1 MQDDNALM
9 IVGAKG
15 KGGGGSSYRAP
26 FEEQDSLQAIQYVSL
41 LDVISEGPIEGLVD
55 SDKSIYF
62 NETPLRTSGGTLTLN
77 DVSWQINTGTPDQPA
92 LPYASGAETEVGVGV
107 EVTHLYPKGEGPD
120 SGKYQFSITNSDDT
134 RLRMTLGVQ
143 GLYQQLTDQDHAGDV
158 TGASVS
164 YKITITDANNTTI
177 KSYSRTLKGKTTSQ
191 YLWDL
196 SFDLKGTAPWLVTV
210 EKTSDD
216 STSSTLVNDLYLSSY
231 TEIVG
236 YSFTYPNTA
245 MIAVKASAETFSGS
259 VPGRIYYVKG
269 LKVQVPSNYNP
280 ETRAYS
286 GIWDGTFKLA
296 WTDNPAWVLYDM
308 ITNDRYGV
316 SKYLPHSYLNA
327 NELCDKWYLYR
338 IGQICDELVPDGFG
352 GQEPRYTFNYQI
364 QGAGEAKEVI
374 QSIASVFHG
383 MTYWSSGLIYARADF
398 TDDPV
403 RTITQ
408 ANVKDGVFSYSSASQ
423 QERHSVALVKW
434 NDPDD
439 LGRTHVEAVYDWDAY
454 RRLGYRP
461 IETVA
466 YGCYSRGQA
475 HRHGKWLLASEET
488 PWTVTV
494 EMGLDGF
501 DLVPGDIVKI
511 ADPAW
516 MGYRAGGRIK
526 SIIGTTVT
534 LDAEFDTERGEAYQ
548 ISICDTDGTE
558 ETKQIVNVNGAVVT
572 VESAF
577 TKAFAPSAIWS
588 ISGSSAAPRQFR
600 VQNIK
605 ETGKASIQLTLIEIE
620 PNKFAWI
627 ENDLRIEMPPARRP
641 LKEECVPPD
650 NLSVAERTATVNAKL
665 VQKALFSW
673 GYSSANFYVTQYR
686 VCYTDALGDK
696 HYSRWQEDTSF
707 ELTNVQTG
715 QWKFAVQAR
724 TFDGRTSSWASMNY
738 DMAGTS
744 ALSPT
749 NVGNLSLSEWGYMQ
763 KDGVHISN
771 VDVSW
776 TAPTGMKPEALEG
789 YDIYYR
795 YNSSSRWQKYV
806 TTEADETEHTIE
818 NVLTGRTIQILVKTR
833 SRLGILSSG
842 VSESLAIVG
851 KDAPPAAPTGL
862 AVTPSAENRFML
874 NLKWNKVTTEP
885 DIAGYRVY
893 LDGSEAIH
901 FTANTN
907 AAVTALGAGE
917 HVVSVHTIDNSQQE
931 STAAAETT
939 VTIPTAS
946 PPASVTAEPLP
957 ANRLQ
962 VRIGW
967 SSVSSSD
974 VAGYRVYSGNEVAV
988 ALTKDLFAVC
998 AVSGVG
1004 TYTFGVATV
1013 LASGVES
1020 EVATASVT
1028 INLPSAPASVTA
1040 QSQPENRLQVKVV
1053 WDAVNETDIAGYRVY
1068 LDGSLIRQTSEL
1080 SASVVLSDTGT
1091 YLFDVSAIT
1100 VSSLESAS
1108 TSYSLTIYP
1117 PAAPASI
1124 SAAAS
1129 RTDRCTIN
1137 VTWPAVNESD
1147 IAGYRVQFDGVQIAK
1162 LTPDLV
1168 ASTVISESR
1177 MYTFRVMAVTT
1188 GGLTST
1194 WTSGEEYFSVLPMD
1208 VTNFAVEQSALK
1220 KSSLIMSWD
1229 AVPGNDIDY
1238 YEIRLGRDYGEGSL
1252 VTRSQ
1257 GTSVT
1262 VENWT
1267 DEGEFSFG
1275 IKAHCIGGY
1284 YSQYPAYYAITISM
1298 QPSPPSNLT
1307 ASQSVA
1313 DPAIVNVNWWA
1324 SPDLD
1329 VTSYEIRDGL
1339 VWEDAALIGTTSGT
1353 MLTINCQS
1361 SHEYNFLVR
1370 ANNSAGFASDIVST
1384 FCEAILEP
1392 PIVTGFNAVQDGD
1405 SVDLW
1410 WDKSTSNGVDWYEI
1424 REGFNWD
1431 SGSVIVTGEST
1442 TSYSVPVS
1450 FERSY
1455 HYMVKAHSRTG
1466 FYSDQPAYAE
1476 LTVTNLSPKN
1486 VLVERDY
1493 IALLEDGTQT
1503 HSNTRWTENPCTWA
1517 TVGGKWSDYPDR
1529 RWLDF
1534 GGQYVLSLAEGAT
1547 NGTWTGAEID
1557 LLRTVKAKLTVDWQT
1572 LNVSGAVA
1580 RLQYRT
1586 CNAEQSAAWGPWI
1599 DFKEHTETL
1608 SKIQFRVVMST
1619 TDATKPPYVTLL
1631 HAVIDMPDVV
1641 KSGRISVPAA
1651 GATINYGFEYAI
1663 TPTVVATADTATAR
1677 AVIEGTP
1684 GKTSCT
1690 VKVLNTSNTAI
1701 AGIVNWTAYGY

>member
-26 FEEQDSLQAIQYVSL
+26 VEEQDSLQAIQYVTL
-41 LDVISEGPIEGLVD
+41 LDVISEGPIVGLVD
-55 SDKSIYF
+55 NDKSIYF

-77 DVSWQINTGTPDQPA
+77 DVSWQINTGTPDQKE
-92 LPYASGAETEVGVGV
+92 LPYASGTERPTGLNV
-107 EVTHLYPKGEGPD
+107 EVTHLYPKGEGPE
-120 SGKYQFSITNSDDT
+120 SGKYSFTVEDQDNT
-134 RLRMTLGVQ
+134 RLRITLGVQ

-164 YKITITDANNTTI
+164 YKITITDANNTVI
-177 KSYSRTLKGKTTSQ
+177 KSYARTLKGKTTSQ

-196 SFDLKGTAPWLVTV
+196 KFDLKGTAPWLVTV

-216 STSSTLVNDLYLSSY
+216 SSSSTLVNDLYLSSY

-327 NELCDKWYLYR
+327 NELCDKWYLYA
-338 IGQICDELVPDGFG
+338 IAQICDELVDDGFG

-364 QGAGEAKEVI
+364 QGAGEAREVL

-398 TDDPV
+398 TADPV
-403 RTITQ
+403 RTLTQ
-408 ANVKDGVFSYSSASQ
+408 ANVKDGVFTYSSASQ

-526 SIIGTTVT
+526 SISGTTVT

-558 ETKQIVNVNGAVVT
+558 ETRQITNVDGAVVT
-572 VESAF
+572 VASAF
-577 TKAFAPSAIWS
+577 SKTFAPSAIWS

-600 VQNIK
+600 VQNIR
-605 ETGKASIQLTLIEIE
+605 ETGKASIQLTLIEID
-620 PNKFAWI
+620 PHKFEWI
-627 ENDLRIEMPPARRP
+627 ESDLRIEMPPARRP
-641 LKEECVPPD
+641 LKEECMPPD
-650 NLSVAERTATVNAKL
+650 FLDVTERTATVNAQL

-686 VCYTDALGDK
+686 VCYTDALGNK
-696 HYSRWQEDTSF
+696 HYSRWQEDNSF

-715 QWKFAVQAR
+715 QWKYAVQAR
-724 TFDGRTSSWASMNY
+724 TFDGRTSAWASVNY

-749 NVGNLSLSEWGYMQ
+749 NVENLTLSEWGYMQ
-763 KDGVHISN
+763 KDGVHVSN
-771 VDVSW
+771 IDVSW
-776 TAPTGMKPEALEG
+776 TAPSGMKPEALDG
-789 YDIYYR
+789 YEIYYR
-795 YNSSSRWQKYV
+795 YSSSAKWQKYV
-806 TTEADETEHTIE
+806 STDADETEHTIE

-842 VSESLAIVG
+842 IAESMEIVG
-851 KDAPPAAPTGL
+851 KDAPPAAPTV
-862 AVTPSAENRFML
+862 VTVSPSAENRLVLMV
-874 NLKWNKVTTEP
+874 KWNKVTSEP

-893 LDGSEAIH
+893 LDDSEAVHLTPNNSATI
-901 FTANTN
+901 TADSAGTH
-907 AAVTALGAGE
+907 AVA
-917 HVVSVHTIDNSQQE
+917 VKSIDNSQQE
-931 STAAAETT
+931 STGAAQTT
-939 VTIPTAS
+939 V
-946 PPASVTAEPLP
+946 V
-957 ANRLQ
+957 
-962 VRIGW
+962 
-967 SSVSSSD
+967 
-974 VAGYRVYSGNEVAV
+974 
-988 ALTKDLFAVC
+988 
-998 AVSGVG
+998 
-1004 TYTFGVATV
+1004 
-1013 LASGVES
+1013 
-1020 EVATASVT
+1020 
-1028 INLPSAPASVTA
+1028 
-1040 QSQPENRLQVKVV
+1040 
-1053 WDAVNETDIAGYRVY
+1053 IA
-1068 LDGSLIRQTSEL
+1068 
-1080 SASVVLSDTGT
+1080 
-1091 YLFDVSAIT
+1091 
-1100 VSSLESAS
+1100 
-1108 TSYSLTIYP
+1108 P
-1117 PAAPASI
+1117 PAAPATI
-1124 SAAAS
+1124 AAAAS

-1147 IAGYRVQFDGVQIAK
+1147 IAGYRVEFDGKQIAK
-1162 LTPDLV
+1162 LTPDLT

-1177 MYTFRVMAVTT
+1177 MYTFRVRAVTT
-1188 GGLTST
+1188 GGLVSA
-1194 WTSGEEYFSVLPMD
+1194 WTSGEDYFSVLPQD
-1208 VTNFAVEQSALK
+1208 VTNFTVEQSPLK
-1220 KSSLIMSWD
+1220 KSSLIFSWD
-1229 AVPGNDIDY
+1229 AVPGSDIDY
-1238 YEIRLGRDYGEGSL
+1238 YEIRQGRDYGDGSL
-1252 VTRSQ
+1252 VARSQ
-1257 GTSVT
+1257 GTSFT
-1262 VENWT
+1262 LENWM

-1275 IKAHCIGGY
+1275 IKAHCVGGY
-1284 YSQYPAYYAITISM
+1284 ESQYPAHYAITISM
-1298 QPSPPSNLT
+1298 QPSPPSHLT

-1353 MLTINCQS
+1353 MLTINCQA

-1370 ANNSAGFASDIVST
+1370 ANNSAGFASDIVSA

-1410 WDKSTSNGVDWYEI
+1410 WDKSASNGVDWYEL
-1424 REGFNWD
+1424 REGFSWD
-1431 SGSVIVTGEST
+1431 SSALIATGVSE
-1442 TSYSVPVS
+1442 TSYTVPVS
-1450 FERSY
+1450 FERAY

-1466 FYSDQPAYAE
+1466 YYSDQPAVAV
-1476 LTVTNLSPKN
+1476 LTVSDLSPKN

-1503 HSNTRWTENPCTWA
+1503 HSSTRWTENPCTWA
-1517 TVGGKWSDYPDR
+1517 TVGGRWSDYPDR
-1529 RWLDF
+1529 RWIDF

-1547 NGTWTGAEID
+1547 SGIWMSKEIN
-1557 LLRTVKAKLTVDWQT
+1557 LNRTVKAKLSVDWQT
-1572 LNVSGAVA
+1572 LTSVGAVA
-1580 RLQYRT
+1580 TLQYRT
-1586 CNAEQSAAWGPWI
+1586 AKETGGSYGPWL

-1608 SKIQFRVVMST
+1608 AKIQFRVVMST
-1619 TDATKPPYVTLL
+1619 QSASRPPYVTLL
-1631 HAVIDMPDVV
+1631 HAVVDMPDVV

-1651 GATINYGFEYAI
+1651 GATIQYGFEYAL
-1663 TPTVVATADTATAR
+1663 TPTVVVTADTASAR
-1677 AVIEGTP
+1677 AVIEGVP
-1684 GKTSCT
+1684 GTTSCT

>member
-1 MQDDNALM
+1 MTTKAMTAGASNVL

-15 KGGGGSSYRAP
+15 KGGSGNSYRAP
-26 FEEQDSLQAIQYVSL
+26 VEEQDSLQAIQYVSL
-41 LDVISEGPIEGLVD
+41 LDVISEGPIVGLVD
-55 SDKSIYF
+55 SDKSIFF

-408 ANVKDGVFSYSSASQ
+408 ANVKDGVFTYSSASQ

-526 SIIGTTVT
+526 SISGTTVT

-558 ETKQIVNVNGAVVT
+558 ETKQITSVNGAVVT
-572 VESAF
+572 VASAF
-577 TKAFAPSAIWS
+577 SKTFAPSAIWS

-605 ETGKASIQLTLIEIE
+605 ETGKASIQLTLIEID
-620 PNKFAWI
+620 PHKFEWI

-641 LKEECVPPD
+641 LKEECMPPD
-650 NLSVAERTATVNAKL
+650 FLDVTERTATVNAQL

-673 GYSSANFYVTQYR
+673 GYSHANFYVTQYR
-686 VCYTDALGDK
+686 VCYTDALGNK
-696 HYSRWQEDTSF
+696 HYSRWQEDNSF

-738 DMAGTS
+738 EMAGIS
-744 ALSPT
+744 ALSPSNAEGLT
-749 NVGNLSLSEWGYMQ
+749 LTEWGYMQ

-789 YDIYYR
+789 YDVYYR

-806 TTEADETEHTIE
+806 STEADETEHTIE

-851 KDAPPAAPTGL
+851 KDAPPTAPTGL
-862 AVTPSAENRFML
+862 VVTPSAENRFML

-893 LDGSEAIH
+893 LDGNEAVH
-901 FTANTN
+901 FTGSAFAT
-907 AAVTALGAGE
+907 VTATGTGE
-917 HVVSVHTIDNSQQE
+917 HEIAVRSIDNSQQE
-931 STAAAETT
+931 STAAVETT
-939 VTIPTAS
+939 ITIQPPS
-946 PPASVTAEPLP
+946 PPANVAAQSLAS
-957 ANRLQ
+957 NRLQ
-962 VRIGW
+962 VRVSW
-967 SSVSSSD
+967 SAVRESD
-974 VAGYRVYSGNEVAV
+974 VAGYRVYLNGNA
-988 ALTKDLFAVC
+988 AISQTKDLSAVC
-998 AVSGVG
+998 TVSDVG

-1013 LASGVES
+1013 LVSGIES
-1020 EVATASVT
+1020 AAATASVT
-1028 INLPSAPASVTA
+1028 IV
-1040 QSQPENRLQVKVV
+1040 
-1053 WDAVNETDIAGYRVY
+1053 
-1068 LDGSLIRQTSEL
+1068 
-1080 SASVVLSDTGT
+1080 
-1091 YLFDVSAIT
+1091 
-1100 VSSLESAS
+1100 
-1108 TSYSLTIYP
+1108 P

-1137 VTWPAVNESD
+1137 VTWPAVNETD

-1238 YEIRLGRDYGEGSL
+1238 YEIHLGRDYGEGSL
-1252 VTRSQ
+1252 VTRCQ

-1298 QPSPPSNLT
+1298 QPSPPSHLT

-1361 SHEYNFLVR
+1361 SHEYNFLVC

-1466 FYSDQPAYAE
+1466 FYSDLPAYAE
-1476 LTVTNLSPKN
+1476 LTVGNLTPKN

-1493 IALLEDGTQT
+1493 IALLEDGTAT
-1503 HSNTRWTENPCTWA
+1503 HDHTRWTENPCTWA
-1517 TVGGKWSDYPDR
+1517 TVGGRWSDYPDR

-1547 NGTWTGAEID
+1547 NGTWTSMVID

-1572 LNVSGAVA
+1572 LNVSGAAA

-1619 TDATKPPYVTLL
+1619 TDAAKPPYVTLL